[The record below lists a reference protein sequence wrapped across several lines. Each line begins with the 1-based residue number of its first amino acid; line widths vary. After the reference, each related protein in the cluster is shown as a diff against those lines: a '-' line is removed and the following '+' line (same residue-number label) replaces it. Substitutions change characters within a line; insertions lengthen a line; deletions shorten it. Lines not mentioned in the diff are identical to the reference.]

1 MGKKQFHFF
10 LQVRAALCAIGC
22 FCEISD
28 NFSLLA
34 LDRISGILTA
44 METPSKVRI
53 QAIFVLPHMHIS
65 HEASLKAYKVSIP
78 HHAYSYSKDILSVR

>member
-1 MGKKQFHFF
+1 MACVFLTHLMLKKQVHFF

-28 NFSLLA
+28 QFSLLA
-34 LDRISGILTA
+34 LDRINDILMA
-44 METPSKVRI
+44 VETPSKVRI

-65 HEASLKAYKVSIP
+65 HEASLKAYEVSIP
-78 HHAYSYSKDILSVR
+78 H